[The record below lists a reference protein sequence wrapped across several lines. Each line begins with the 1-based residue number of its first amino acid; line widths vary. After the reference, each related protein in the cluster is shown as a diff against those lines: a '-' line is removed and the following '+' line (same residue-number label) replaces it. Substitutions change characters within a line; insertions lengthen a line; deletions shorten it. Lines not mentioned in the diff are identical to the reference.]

1 MSAYDSL
8 PGRSLL
14 VVEVAGDAGG
24 GVIGD
29 LIAHRLAKIGVCGA
43 VVDGPVRD
51 VNGILDH
58 GLMVWAS
65 EVTISGMAANELKL
79 ELELEICV
87 GGVHVG
93 PGDLVAADRDGI
105 FVVPRSR
112 IDEVT
117 GVALS
122 LLAEE
127 EEAHRKIESGLS
139 ILAAYPNIRAE

>member
-1 MSAYDSL
+1 
-8 PGRSLL
+8 
-14 VVEVAGDAGG
+14 
-24 GVIGD
+24 
-29 LIAHRLAKIGVCGA
+29 
-43 VVDGPVRD
+43 
-51 VNGILDH
+51 
-58 GLMVWAS
+58 
-65 EVTISGMAANELKL
+65 MAANELKL

-127 EEAHRKIESGLS
+127 EEAHRKIESGLP